1 VLGSCALPR
10 VRALDLILLAMRL
23 PRALRRLLRRPAS
36 DESVRARYAAADE
49 LERSTQSH
57 YREVTGVDSE
67 GRVTNP
73 DRDRPSGPS

>member
-1 VLGSCALPR
+1 
-10 VRALDLILLAMRL
+10 MRL
-23 PRALRRLLRRPAS
+23 PTALRRLLRRPAS
-36 DESVRARYAAADE
+36 DDESVRARYAAADE

-57 YREVTGVDSE
+57 YREITGVDSQ